1 MSDLIEK
8 IQKIEKDVLI
18 LKDSMIYLKEL
29 TNAQSQDIDTLED
42 HIQRS
47 KKEMSEGTEEISSSS
62 SYYSY
67 SYYPYAIA
75 VGILWFIL

>member
-1 MSDLIEK
+1 MSDLE
-8 IQKIEKDVLI
+8 KIEKDVDM

-29 TNAQSQDIDTLED
+29 TYAQSQDIDTLED

-47 KKEMSEGTEEISSSS
+47 KKEMYEGTEEISSSS
-62 SYYSY
+62 SYSSY

-75 VGILWFIL
+75 VGIIWFIL

>member
-47 KKEMSEGTEEISSSS
+47 KKEMSEGTEDISSSS
-62 SYYSY
+62 YSSY

>member
-1 MSDLIEK
+1 MTDLE
-8 IQKIEKDVLI
+8 KIEKDVDM

-29 TNAQSQDIDTLED
+29 TNAQEEKIDTLED

-47 KKEMSEGTEEISSSS
+47 KKEMCEGTEEISSSS
-62 SYYSY
+62 YSY
-67 SYYPYAIA
+67 TYYPYAIL

>member
-1 MSDLIEK
+1 MTDLE
-8 IQKIEKDVLI
+8 KIEKDVLI

-29 TNAQSQDIDTLED
+29 TNAQEEKIDTLED

-62 SYYSY
+62 YSY

>member
-1 MSDLIEK
+1 MTDLE
-8 IQKIEKDVLI
+8 KIEKDVLI

-29 TNAQSQDIDTLED
+29 TNAQEEKIDTLED

-47 KKEMSEGTEEISSSS
+47 KKEMYEGTEEISSSS
-62 SYYSY
+62 YSY